1 MLGMI
6 QGRRRGRQRMRWLDS
21 ITDSMDMGFI
31 KLQKIVKGRE
41 AWCAAVRGVTKSQLS
56 DRTTMA
62 EDDFLSHILELFAVL
77 KPPPGRS

>member
-1 MLGMI
+1 
-6 QGRRRGRQRMRWLDS
+6 
-21 ITDSMDMGFI
+21 MDMSLS
-31 KLQKIVKGRE
+31 KLWEMVKDSE